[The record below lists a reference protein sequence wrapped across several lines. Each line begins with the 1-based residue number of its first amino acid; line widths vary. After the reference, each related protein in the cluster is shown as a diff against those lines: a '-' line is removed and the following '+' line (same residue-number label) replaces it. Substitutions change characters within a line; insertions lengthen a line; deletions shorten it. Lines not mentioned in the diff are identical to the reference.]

1 LIAAIPIWG
10 ILTAVLLIAQVLIAL
25 VRSEALRN
33 ARARNAAIRSAQE
46 LRILVTPSEACPSVR
61 FAQVVHSYP
70 GVKDA
75 MELRTA
81 VHYGVQVHCDWA
93 AAHYDLALH
102 CGSVLHFWLV
112 QKTRSDLVELHFVD

>member
-1 LIAAIPIWG
+1 M
-10 ILTAVLLIAQVLIAL
+10 LLIAQVLIAL
-25 VRSEALRN
+25 VQNEVLRN

-46 LRILVTPSEACPSVR
+46 LRILVTPSEAFPSVR

-70 GVKDA
+70 GVKVA
-75 MELRTA
+75 MELRIA
-81 VHYGVQVHCDWA
+81 VHFGVRVHCDWA
-93 AAHYDLALH
+93 APQYDWALH